1 MRTVVKDRLNAL
13 KNPYAHLHQADIT
26 LEQVA
31 ESPML
36 WDPIR
41 YAETCPSSDGACAM
55 VLASERAAAK
65 APGKPAWVHAH
76 RDALASRRCSPAA
89 TR

>member
-1 MRTVVKDRLNAL
+1 MKDRLNAL
-13 KNPYAHLHQADIT
+13 KNPYAHLHQPDIT

-31 ESPML
+31 ASPML

-65 APGKPAWVHAH
+65 RARQAGVGA
-76 RDALASRRCSPAA
+76 RDGDALASRRCSPGA